1 MATATLPSRL
11 VDASRLVDEKIAAE
25 ILGITAGTLSVWRCT
40 RRYALPYLKIGP
52 RSAIASPIL
61 RRLWSLARSVLLPTS
76 QRKNADLVR
85 SHWSALRRISVDKST
100 AKRPTR
106 QPAEQAGNGGGPGR

>member
-40 RRYALPYLKIGP
+40 RRYALPYLKIG
-52 RSAIASPIL
+52 RAVRYRVSDLEAFMESRTIGASA
-61 RRLWSLARSVLLPTS
+61 
-76 QRKNADLVR
+76 D
-85 SHWSALRRISVDKST
+85 
-100 AKRPTR
+100 
-106 QPAEQAGNGGGPGR
+106 